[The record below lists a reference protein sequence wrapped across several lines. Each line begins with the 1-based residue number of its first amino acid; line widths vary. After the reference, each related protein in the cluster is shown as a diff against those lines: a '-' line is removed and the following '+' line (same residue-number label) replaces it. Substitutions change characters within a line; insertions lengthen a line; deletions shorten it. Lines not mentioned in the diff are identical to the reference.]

1 MVQSFTI
8 EAIKERV
15 AGIAKRVERES
26 HIRIVG
32 RATVVMDRASRQ
44 KVMTNWRK
52 KEYDYGAP
60 PRQDKG
66 L

>member
-52 KEYDYGAP
+52 KE
-60 PRQDKG
+60 
-66 L
+66 